1 MSIHQTDIY
10 DRLHIRM
17 DPAAV
22 KTRQRCVLRHSAT
35 DAVQGQQKQRVNQN
49 SNLSHSAKTQDVPP
63 PTIPWV
69 FHNLFTFNKHPVKCS
84 DVEEHGEKVEDAG
97 NNSEHI
103 RLYLWGEFWNGQKI
117 NVKHNHKAENSA
129 RGKAR

>member
-1 MSIHQTDIY
+1 MSIHQTDIS
-10 DRLHIRM
+10 DKLHIGM

-49 SNLSHSAKTQDVPP
+49 SNLSHSAKTQDVL

-69 FHNLFTFNKHPVKCS
+69 FHNLLTFNKHPVKCS

-97 NNSEHI
+97 NHSEHA
-103 RLYLWGEFWNGQKI
+103 RLYLWGKF
-117 NVKHNHKAENSA
+117 
-129 RGKAR
+129 